1 MRFRQAS
8 RRGSAS
14 WWGIT
19 LCALLFASTYVVF
32 DVLDVDGSQMRRRS
46 ASGGAL
52 TATVE
57 EVAGERFFRTTATA
71 TVSSDLPALSLPR
84 LAVGALSSNFVLK
97 TLLCRRW
104 GHLLPRVTPT
114 AERARGSS
122 GTADPL

>member
-32 DVLDVDGSQMRRRS
+32 DVLDVDGSQLGRRS
-46 ASGGAL
+46 ARDGTL
-52 TATVE
+52 TATAE
-57 EVAGERFFRTTATA
+57 EVAGERFFRTTVTA
-71 TVSSDLPALSLPR
+71 PVSTDLLALSLPR
-84 LAVGALSSNFVLK
+84 LSLGAPSRDSALK
-97 TLLCRRW
+97 TLLHQRW
-104 GHLLPRVTPT
+104 GHALPRATLA
-114 AERARGSS
+114 AECARGSS